1 MAQKQVHLSAQL
13 ISSSH
18 VQPLKVEFILF
29 FFSLENSF
37 SLFPTFPTE
46 GTAGFEP
53 SPEQQRLQPQAVIG
67 GCMLPG
73 QQQYPVT
80 FEGAAGEDQ
89 LPEQPAH
96 PKEEA
101 EGGAFGG
108 QLAEQFLHTMN
119 MTSDG
124 DHFSELENAAP
135 PPPTCYCSIVL
146 NVQLS
151 HVCSFCP
158 HDSSETQFRVS
169 VYYRGVKVLE
179 QLVENEAGVRLVY
192 R

>member
-1 MAQKQVHLSAQL
+1 MHKWFKEQFLSCFSLVDSTANNDILQECL
-13 ISSSH
+13 EGLNIGPETGTPISSAHLLLTRSAAEGRIY
-18 VQPLKVEFILF
+18 LI

-101 EGGAFGG
+101 EGGACGG

-124 DHFSELENAAP
+124 DHFSELETAAP
-135 PPPTCYCSIVL
+135 PSPNML
-146 NVQLS
+146 L
-151 HVCSFCP
+151 
-158 HDSSETQFRVS
+158 
-169 VYYRGVKVLE
+169 
-179 QLVENEAGVRLVY
+179 
-192 R
+192 